1 MKKYLIIAGL
11 FLMFSISVSELYAQ
25 GEPPH
30 PNNGSDPG
38 SGNTPVG
45 GGAPV
50 GEGLISLITMAAL
63 FGSAKLMQNFIKENS
78 ETKNK

>member
-11 FLMFSISVSELYAQ
+11 FLMFSISVSEMFAQ

-30 PNNGSDPG
+30 PNNGNDPG

-50 GEGLISLITMAAL
+50 GEGIVSLITMAAL
-63 FGSAKLMQNFIKENS
+63 FGSAKVMRNFNKENS
-78 ETKNK
+78 ETTNK